1 MISWDELWMGL
12 PYVLAITSRVSIP
25 VSLPSLPISRQ
36 NKAKAMLWTHRLA
49 WRTEIFSSCLCVTE
63 LELHFYCLVC
73 TVWGQ
78 AGHFSVRVTHLAEQ
92 VIHWRAELFRQIPCT
107 SQAFV
112 SHMLMQLICYFF
124 AMHTW
129 IFPRIL
135 TYGWIPKFWH
145 QRQIPKSS
153 PPSQLSLFPLLSS
166 RFLILEPEG
175 E

>member
-36 NKAKAMLWTHRLA
+36 NKPKAMLWTHRLA

-78 AGHFSVRVTHLAEQ
+78 AGRLSVRVTHLAEQ

-112 SHMLMQLICYFF
+112 SHTLMQLICYSSQCT
-124 AMHTW
+124 HES
-129 IFPRIL
+129 FPA
-135 TYGWIPKFWH
+135 F
-145 QRQIPKSS
+145 S
-153 PPSQLSLFPLLSS
+153 PTAGFQNFDIRGKYQNRVLQVSSLFSHCWAPDFWS
-166 RFLILEPEG
+166 
-175 E
+175 